1 METNN
6 YVMVAK
12 TFAGMEDLLMDE
24 LKALGA
30 TDLRKLTRAVEFKG
44 DKAVMYKA
52 NLWCRTALRILKPY
66 TAFEAENEQM
76 LYDEIQKIDWSKHL
90 SLYQTFA
97 IETTLNMSNLNHS
110 QYASLKIKDAIAD
123 QFREAT
129 GKRPS
134 VDVENPD
141 LRIQAHIYNNHC
153 TLSFDSS
160 GESLHK
166 RGYRDLTNQAP
177 INEALA
183 AALVIYS
190 GWDKQSTFLDFM
202 CGSGTILIEAAMMAR
217 NIAPNKLK
225 NKFGFQNWNDYD
237 EELWSEIYDDALIGE
252 KQNLDFKIIGVDKSG
267 IVLDKARQN
276 IENAGL
282 TDDIEL
288 QKGMFQDFVAPTSEG
303 TLVSNPPYGLRIN
316 DDDDLLGTYKAIG
329 DTLKSSFAGWKAWI
343 FTGNLELAKFIGLRP
358 TRKIHLFNGQ
368 VECRFLKYE
377 IYSGT
382 KRIHKFRQT
391 DKTEQ
396 TDTTDTTDSS
406 ETKN

>member
-1 METNN
+1 MDTNN
-6 YVMVAK
+6 YIMVAK

-66 TAFEAENEQM
+66 TAFEAENEQQ

-123 QFREAT
+123 QFRAT
-129 GKRPS
+129 SGKRPS
-134 VDVENPD
+134 VDVESPD

-190 GWDKQSTFLDFM
+190 GWDRQSTFLDFM

-225 NKFGFQNWNDYD
+225 KKFGFQSWNDYD

-288 QKGMFQDFVAPTSEG
+288 QKGLFQDFVAPTGEG

-316 DDDDLLGTYKAIG
+316 DDDDLLGTYKSIG

-368 VECRFLKYE
+368 VECRFLKFE

-382 KRIHKFRQT
+382 KRIHKFRKEDGT
-391 DKTEQ
+391 DLPDETN
-396 TDTTDTTDSS
+396 SS
-406 ETKN
+406 KVNN

>member
-1 METNN
+1 METSK

-66 TAFEAENEQM
+66 TAFAAENEQM

-134 VDVENPD
+134 VDVEHPD

-183 AALVIYS
+183 AALIIYS

-225 NKFGFQNWNDYD
+225 KKFGFQNWNDYD

-282 TDDIEL
+282 SDDIEL
-288 QKGMFQDFVAPTSEG
+288 QKGFFQDFIAPTSEG

-316 DDDDLLGTYKAIG
+316 DDDDLLGTYRSIG

-382 KRIHKFRQT
+382 KRIHKFRQADAT
-391 DKTEQ
+391 DLSKQTDGAEQ
-396 TDTTDTTDSS
+396 TD
-406 ETKN
+406 